1 MRPPT
6 IPAFS
11 ATVVDH
17 IRPFFSTPPGPVP
30 SKHSVNKVAENTDSM
45 FVQCG
50 QRLHQDNAIPLV
62 DANSDRS
69 RRHGDFG
76 RTAPR
81 PKLAKRTNFTSSPLV
96 KTYE

>member
-6 IPAFS
+6 IPVFS
-11 ATVVDH
+11 AMVDQ
-17 IRPFFSTPPGPVP
+17 ICPFFSTPPGPTP
-30 SKHSVNKVAENTDSM
+30 SKHTVNKEDENIDSM

-50 QRLHQDNAIPLV
+50 QRLHWTNAIPIV
-62 DANSDRS
+62 DANIARS

-81 PKLAKRTNFTSSPLV
+81 PKLEKRTNFTSSPLV